1 VLIINNYNL
10 WVFNDEITKLLYSIP
25 TAKFLI
31 EDIPSEVILTQIFNG
46 KIKFGNLTI
55 SISKPSVVI
64 SPYYVTKTLKE
75 WDLIIHNE
83 KIFSDSIVLT
93 NTENIC
99 EEKEIGINIYDISS
113 KLFQKKLIAE
123 CGVDHKVNFIQHKIR
138 GPTKVSVMYKS
149 EAEKKGYKYLNLNIT
164 VDFYIS
170 LFKNASNVEVEVY
183 EKMRELLK
191 QLNPKLSA

>member
-1 VLIINNYNL
+1 M
-10 WVFNDEITKLLYSIP
+10 
-25 TAKFLI
+25 
-31 EDIPSEVILTQIFNG
+31 QIFNG

-55 SISKPSVVI
+55 SISKPSVII

-75 WDLIIHNE
+75 WDLIVHNE
-83 KIFSDSIVLT
+83 KIFSDSIVVT

-99 EEKEIGINIYDISS
+99 EEKEIGVNMYDISS

-138 GPTKVSVMYKS
+138 GNTKVSVMYKS
-149 EAEKKGYKYLNLNIT
+149 EADKKGYKYLNLNIN

-170 LFKNASNVEVEVY
+170 LFKNASNIEVEVY

-191 QLNPKLSA
+191 TRSYH